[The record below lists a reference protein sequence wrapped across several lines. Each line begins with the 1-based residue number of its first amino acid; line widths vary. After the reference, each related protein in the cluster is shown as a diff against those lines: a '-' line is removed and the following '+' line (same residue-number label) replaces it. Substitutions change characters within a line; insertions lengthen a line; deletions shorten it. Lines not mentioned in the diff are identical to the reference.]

1 MKRLENF
8 TMKEV
13 TDYIIEDI
21 VKERVITK
29 SLARKLLINA
39 LLYNVVIDEINNQ
52 IDFLINFE

>member
-21 VKERVITK
+21 VKERAITK

>member
-1 MKRLENF
+1 MRRLENF

-13 TDYIIEDI
+13 TDYIIKDI
-21 VKERVITK
+21 VKERAITK

>member
-1 MKRLENF
+1 MKRHENF